1 MKRILFV
8 FNRESSFV
16 AIDRTVLEQRWS
28 VKSWR
33 QQGPLVNLPRLVRE
47 VSRSDLVFGWFASW
61 HTFLPVALAWVMR
74 KPSVIVIGGYDT
86 ARMPEIGYG
95 LQQRGAMRRVSRW
108 VMRRATRL
116 VTNSHYS
123 CAEAATNVGID
134 PQRITVVY
142 HGVPDPFGELSST
155 QREPIA
161 LTVGVVD
168 RPNLERK
175 RLRSFVEA
183 AAHLPDVAFVLAG
196 RWDDASADELR
207 DHAPPN
213 VTLTGW
219 VEQDVLNR
227 HMRHASVYVQ
237 ASAHEGFGMSV
248 AEAMLAGCIPVTTR
262 AGALPEV
269 VDEIGVQ
276 VDDADPRRLAQG
288 IEQALAMDYGA
299 RERARRR
306 VLDCFSLDVRSRGLH
321 EVVAE
326 ALGES

>member
-1 MKRILFV
+1 
-8 FNRESSFV
+8 
-16 AIDRTVLEQRWS
+16 
-28 VKSWR
+28 
-33 QQGPLVNLPRLVRE
+33 
-47 VSRSDLVFGWFASW
+47 
-61 HTFLPVALAWVMR
+61 
-74 KPSVIVIGGYDT
+74 
-86 ARMPEIGYG
+86 
-95 LQQRGAMRRVSRW
+95 MRRVSRW
-108 VMRRATRL
+108 VMRHATRL

-123 CAEAATNVGID
+123 RAEAAANVGID
-134 PQRITVVY
+134 PQLITVVY
-142 HGVPDPFGELSST
+142 HGVPDPFGELPPV

-161 LTVGVVD
+161 LTVGIVD

-175 RLRSFVEA
+175 GLRSFVQA

-196 RWDDASADELR
+196 RWDDAAADELR

-227 HMRHASVYVQ
+227 HMRQASVYVQ

-248 AEAMLAGCIPVTTR
+248 AESMLAGCIPVTTR

-276 VDDADPRRLAQG
+276 VDDADPRRLAHG
-288 IEQALAMDYGA
+288 IEQALAMDDGA

-306 VLDCFSLDVRSRGLH
+306 VLECFSLDVRRRGLH
-321 EVVAE
+321 QVVAE